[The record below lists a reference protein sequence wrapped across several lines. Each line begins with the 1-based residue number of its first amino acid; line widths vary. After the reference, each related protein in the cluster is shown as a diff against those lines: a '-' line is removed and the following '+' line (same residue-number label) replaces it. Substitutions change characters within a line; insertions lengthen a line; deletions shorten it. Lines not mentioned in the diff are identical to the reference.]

1 MELNELLTW
10 FDQGGQFGDD
20 PEIVACMRRYIQENR
35 RLLFEMNNLWHE
47 DENEITELFRKI
59 TAKPVGEGV
68 RIETPFHTDFGK
80 NITLGNRVFINA
92 GCKFQDQGG
101 IVIGGGSLIGHNV
114 VLATLDHDLA
124 PDKRHI
130 LHPAPIRIGNNVW
143 IGAGAVVTKGVT
155 IGDNSVIAAGAVV
168 TRDIPPNVI
177 AAGVPAKVLRERKS
191 PAGDLKRS
199 IPGTICLPGVRS
211 QASVFKFLVIQYGK
225 MRY

>member
-1 MELNELLTW
+1 MKLNELLAW

-47 DENEITELFRKI
+47 DENEITELFRKV

-101 IVIGGGSLIGHNV
+101 IVIGDGSLIGHNV

-155 IGDNSVIAAGAVV
+155 IGDNAVIAAGAVV

-177 AAGVPAKVLRERKS
+177 AAGVPAKS
-191 PAGDLKRS
+191 PAGALRQKSRT
-199 IPGTICLPGVRS
+199 PGTQIAPGVRCFFLS
-211 QASVFKFLVIQYGK
+211 QTSFCKILVIQ
-225 MRY
+225 

>member
-35 RLLFEMNNLWHE
+35 RLLFEMNSLWHE

-68 RIETPFHTDFGK
+68 RIETP
-80 NITLGNRVFINA
+80 FINA

-177 AAGVPAKVLRERKS
+177 AAGVPAKVLRE
-191 PAGDLKRS
+191 
-199 IPGTICLPGVRS
+199 I
-211 QASVFKFLVIQYGK
+211 
-225 MRY
+225 

>member
-1 MELNELLTW
+1 MMELNELLAW

-47 DENEITELFRKI
+47 DENEITELFRKV

-101 IVIGGGSLIGHNV
+101 IVIGDGSLIGHNV

-124 PDKRHI
+124 PEKRHI

-177 AAGVPAKVLRERKS
+177 AAGVPAKVLRE
-191 PAGDLKRS
+191 
-199 IPGTICLPGVRS
+199 I
-211 QASVFKFLVIQYGK
+211 
-225 MRY
+225 